1 MLGTRPGDPVGTI
14 VAGPVATVSPTATL
28 REAAQTLASDHLGLL
43 VVVTGAG
50 PRAVLSE
57 RDIVAAI
64 AAGDDVD
71 TERVRD
77 HASVDLIAVDE
88 ATSIVDSL
96 TAMLEAEVR
105 HLLVARNDVVFGVV
119 SVRDLAAAIL
129 EEAKVTG

>member
-1 MLGTRPGDPVGTI
+1 MLGTRPGDPVGTL